1 MVHLQNQLVVH
12 ASDAKLNTSSHLLCS
27 CFPSESTPK
36 ICANFIKGTRWLL
49 RVPITVF
56 QSFAFHLRGF
66 SLEAGEKE
74 SRPLHWSLKL
84 SWILYNISSL
94 TAIVVTVLFW
104 VILYPDYKRECCDPS
119 WNFTSSLLE
128 ITFSNI
134 LACFIRKWY
143 VYDGVCFSYLL
154 IVD

>member
-66 SLEAGEKE
+66 FFRSG
-74 SRPLHWSLKL
+74 W
-84 SWILYNISSL
+84 
-94 TAIVVTVLFW
+94 
-104 VILYPDYKRECCDPS
+104 KRKQ
-119 WNFTSSLLE
+119 TSSLESQAVLDPVQHIE
-128 ITFSNI
+128 SHCYRRYRPLLGHSVSRLQTWVLWCKLKLHFVFAWNNFLKYFGI
-134 LACFIRKWY
+134 LHQEMVR
-143 VYDGVCFSYLL
+143 VRVCFSYWL